1 MNNYRNPWA
10 WIPSLYLAE
19 GFPYVLVMTVS
30 VILYKNLG
38 IGNAEIA
45 FYTSWLYLPW
55 VIKPFWSP
63 MVDLVKTKRWWIYSM
78 QLLLSVG
85 LAGIAFS
92 LPTTYFFQTSLAFF
106 YLMAFSSAT
115 HDIAADGFYMLGLNE
130 KDQSLFVGIRNI
142 FYRLSNIFGQGV
154 LVMLA
159 GYLINQTGNAA
170 TAWSY
175 VFGLC
180 DIIMIILGI
189 YHYFILPKPQSDTA
203 SSDRNLKELFSSFF
217 KKKGIWVSLAF
228 ILLYRLGEA
237 QLTKIASPF
246 LLDSREA
253 MGLGISTETVGLIYG
268 TIGVIA
274 LLLGGIIG
282 GIVAA
287 KHGLK
292 KWIWPMVLSMNIPNL
307 AYVYLAYALPENIW
321 VVTSCIAIEQLG
333 YGFGFTAFMLYLIQV
348 SKGPYQTAHYA
359 LCTGFMALG
368 MMLPG
373 MIAGYI
379 QELLGY
385 NQFFIW
391 VCLCTIPGMLLIPKL
406 KIE

>member
-180 DIIMIILGI
+180 AIIMVILGI

-246 LLDSREA
+246 LLDSPDA

-268 TIGVIA
+268 TIGVIT
-274 LLLGGIIG
+274 LLLGGIVG
-282 GIVAA
+282 GILAS

-292 KWIWPMVLSMNIPNL
+292 KWLWYMVLSMNIPNL

-373 MIAGYI
+373 MVAGYI

-391 VCLCTIPGMLLIPKL
+391 VCICTIPGMLLIPKL

>member
-63 MVDLVKTKRWWIYSM
+63 MVDLVRTKRWWIYSM

-159 GYLINQTGNAA
+159 GHLINQTGDAA

-180 DIIMIILGI
+180 AIIMIILGI

-307 AYVYLAYALPENIW
+307 AYVYLAYALPENIC
-321 VVTSCIAIEQLG
+321 SCGSA
-333 YGFGFTAFMLYLIQV
+333 
-348 SKGPYQTAHYA
+348 
-359 LCTGFMALG
+359 
-368 MMLPG
+368 
-373 MIAGYI
+373 
-379 QELLGY
+379 
-385 NQFFIW
+385 N
-391 VCLCTIPGMLLIPKL
+391 
-406 KIE
+406 

>member
-63 MVDLVKTKRWWIYSM
+63 MVDLVRTKRWWIYSM

-180 DIIMIILGI
+180 AIIMVILGI

-203 SSDRNLKELFSSFF
+203 SSARNLKALFSSLF
-217 KKKGIWVSLAF
+217 KKKGIWISLAF

-246 LLDSREA
+246 LLDSRDA

-274 LLLGGIIG
+274 LLLGGIVG

>member
-1 MNNYRNPWA
+1 MNNYRNPWT

-92 LPTTYFFQTSLAFF
+92 LPTNYFFQASLAFF

-159 GYLINQTGNAA
+159 GYLINQTGDAA

-180 DIIMIILGI
+180 AIIMVILGI

-246 LLDSREA
+246 LLDSPDA

-274 LLLGGIIG
+274 LLVG
-282 GIVAA
+282 GIVGGILAS

-292 KWIWPMVLSMNIPNL
+292 KWLWYMVAAMNVPNL
-307 AYVYLAYALPENIW
+307 VYVYMAYALPENIW
-321 VVTSCIAIEQLG
+321 IITSCIAIEQLG

-373 MIAGYI
+373 MVAGYI

-391 VCLCTIPGMLLIPKL
+391 VCICTIPGMLLIPKL

>member
-63 MVDLVKTKRWWIYSM
+63 MVDLIKTKRWWIYSM

-180 DIIMIILGI
+180 AIIMIILGI

-406 KIE
+406 EIE

>member
-1 MNNYRNPWA
+1 MNNYKNPWS
-10 WIPSLYLAE
+10 WIPTLYLAE

-30 VILYKNLG
+30 VILYKTLD
-38 IGNAEIA
+38 IDNAEIA

-63 MVDLVKTKRWWIYSM
+63 MVDLIKTKRWWIYSM

-92 LPTTYFFQTSLAFF
+92 LPTNYFFQASLAFF

-154 LVMLA
+154 LVMIA
-159 GYLINQTGNAA
+159 GYLTNYLDDPAL
-170 TAWSY
+170 AWSG

-180 DIIMIILGI
+180 AIIMIILAT
-189 YHYFILPKPQSDTA
+189 YHYFVLPRPKNDTKNNQ
-203 SSDRNLKELFSSFF
+203 RNLKELFTSFF
-217 KKKGIWVSLAF
+217 TKKGIVVSLAF

-246 LLDSREA
+246 LLDDRMA
-253 MGLGISTETVGLIYG
+253 MGLDISTETVGLIYG

-292 KWIWPMVLSMNIPNL
+292 KWIWPMVLAMNVPNVV
-307 AYVYLAYALPENIW
+307 YVYLAYTMPENLWII
-321 VVTSCIAIEQLG
+321 TSCIAIEQLG

-359 LCTGFMALG
+359 ICTGFMALG

-379 QELLGY
+379 QEILGY
-385 NQFFIW
+385 SQFFIW

>member
-1 MNNYRNPWA
+1 
-10 WIPSLYLAE
+10 
-19 GFPYVLVMTVS
+19 
-30 VILYKNLG
+30 
-38 IGNAEIA
+38 
-45 FYTSWLYLPW
+45 
-55 VIKPFWSP
+55 
-63 MVDLVKTKRWWIYSM
+63 MV
-78 QLLLSVG
+78 
-85 LAGIAFS
+85 
-92 LPTTYFFQTSLAFF
+92 
-106 YLMAFSSAT
+106 
-115 HDIAADGFYMLGLNE
+115 
-130 KDQSLFVGIRNI
+130 
-142 FYRLSNIFGQGV
+142 
-154 LVMLA
+154 
-159 GYLINQTGNAA
+159 
-170 TAWSY
+170 
-175 VFGLC
+175 
-180 DIIMIILGI
+180 ILGI

-274 LLLGGIIG
+274 LLLGGIVG